1 MVLIHRLSGWRV
13 SRCAAEFDTWK
24 IHRNIEG
31 DIDIVCEEI
40 KRDMGDNLDNPAVI
54 EPLGAQGLHIRIR
67 DLAPLLD
74 KL

>member
-1 MVLIHRLSGWRV
+1 LVLIHRLSGWRV
-13 SRCAAEFDTWK
+13 SRCAAEFDAWK

-40 KRDMGDNLDNPAVI
+40 KRDMGDNLDDLAIVV
-54 EPLGAQGLHIRIR
+54 PLGAQGPHIRIR
-67 DLAPLLD
+67 DLAPGLD